1 MEVRLSAVN
10 DVTDESDVL
19 ALVNEQLVEDIWDDL
34 EGRVTRENI
43 LQVAIEV
50 ATKFQDAAVTSF
62 VPIFIRRQT
71 SERLKA
77 RLSE

>member
-19 ALVNEQLVEDIWDDL
+19 ALVNEQLVEDIWHDL

-71 SERLKA
+71 SEQLKA
-77 RLSE
+77 RLKE